1 MKKELSIILPVFNE
15 KDSLPIMV
23 RLLNSTI
30 KFKKEIII
38 VYDDQND
45 NSVEV
50 AKELA
55 AELPDITLVHNNIGK
70 GAKYAVEMGVRISK
84 YENIKEDL
92 TKMKKMYS
100 SGALTALQKSAE
112 VKQKWPL
119 LNLVRQILKSNNYNM
134 EPIRKSNGY
143 TKEGK
148 KKYLRFFIIKKIKS
162 TKEVEVEVN

>member
-1 MKKELSIILPVFNE
+1 MTETQQIVKEFLNKCGIVFEDYKMLDGMLIPRETLLSQE
-15 KDSLPIMV
+15 
-23 RLLNSTI
+23 
-30 KFKKEIII
+30 
-38 VYDDQND
+38 
-45 NSVEV
+45 
-50 AKELA
+50 
-55 AELPDITLVHNNIGK
+55 
-70 GAKYAVEMGVRISK
+70 K

-92 TKMKKMYS
+92 VKMKKMYS

-112 VKQKWPL
+112 SKQKWPL

-162 TKEVEVEVN
+162 TKDVEVEVN

>member
-1 MKKELSIILPVFNE
+1 MTETQQIVKEFLNKCGIVFEDYKMLDGMLIPRDTLLSQE
-15 KDSLPIMV
+15 
-23 RLLNSTI
+23 
-30 KFKKEIII
+30 
-38 VYDDQND
+38 
-45 NSVEV
+45 
-50 AKELA
+50 
-55 AELPDITLVHNNIGK
+55 
-70 GAKYAVEMGVRISK
+70 K

-92 TKMKKMYS
+92 VKMKKMYS

-112 VKQKWPL
+112 TKQKWPL

-162 TKEVEVEVN
+162 TKEDFLKKK

>member
-1 MKKELSIILPVFNE
+1 MTETKQIVKEFLNKCGIVFEDYKMLDGMLIPRDTLLSQE
-15 KDSLPIMV
+15 
-23 RLLNSTI
+23 
-30 KFKKEIII
+30 
-38 VYDDQND
+38 
-45 NSVEV
+45 
-50 AKELA
+50 
-55 AELPDITLVHNNIGK
+55 
-70 GAKYAVEMGVRISK
+70 K

-92 TKMKKMYS
+92 VKMKKMYS

-112 VKQKWPL
+112 TKQKWPL